1 MEGIDDIPIKEK
13 SSNLEEFIV
22 NDEVLEDPLR
32 MNLLVRFLSRHH
44 QKLME
49 DELYQLYHGRIIFDY
64 KEEEEL
70 RMAKAKIFK

>member
-22 NDEVLEDPLR
+22 NDGVFEDPLR
-32 MNLLVRFLSRHH
+32 MNLLVRFLSRNH

-49 DELYQLYHGRIIFDY
+49 DEMYQLYHGRIIFDY
-64 KEEEEL
+64 KEEGEL
-70 RMAKAKIFK
+70 RLAKEKILK